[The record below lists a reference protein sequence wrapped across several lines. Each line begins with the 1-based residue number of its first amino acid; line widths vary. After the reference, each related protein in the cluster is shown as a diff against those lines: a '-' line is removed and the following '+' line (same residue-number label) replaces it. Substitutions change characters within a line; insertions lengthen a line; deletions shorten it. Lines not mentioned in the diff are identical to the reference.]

1 MLPPD
6 ACYNLIPKRGSK
18 GIEKGITPMRILGY
32 PLGWIMWLLYQVV
45 RNYGVALVLFTILT
59 RAAVFPLSIKQQKSS
74 AKMQV
79 FQPKIQEIQKKYANN
94 KEKQQ
99 EELMKLY
106 EQHGY
111 NPMGGCLPSLIQMIL
126 LFGIIYVVYEP
137 LTHILHLDS
146 ATITALT
153 DIVTANAELLGKTGG
168 MYAQLGVIS
177 AIQNPETIGLFSS
190 IDQAVVAEIQNFKY
204 SLFGLYLGT
213 VPTWNSILVLVP
225 ILSGVTALATSIVS
239 MKLTPGADQ
248 QNGMM
253 KGMMYFMPIMSVWIA
268 FSVPCGIGIYW
279 IISNLLAIV
288 QTVVLNKF
296 YSPAKYKAEYEEQ
309 VRKVEEQKKRERE
322 ERKKRNGG
330 KKLPEEIEEEKE
342 AAAEAKRKQPA
353 TPDAEKAAEAYMT
366 SKELNRKRLAEARKR
381 DAEKYGEEYI
391 EVTDQDLM

>member
-1 MLPPD
+1 
-6 ACYNLIPKRGSK
+6 
-18 GIEKGITPMRILGY
+18 
-32 PLGWIMWLLYQVV
+32 
-45 RNYGVALVLFTILT
+45 
-59 RAAVFPLSIKQQKSS
+59 
-74 AKMQV
+74 
-79 FQPKIQEIQKKYANN
+79 
-94 KEKQQ
+94 
-99 EELMKLY
+99 MKLY

-126 LFGIIYVVYEP
+126 LFGIIYVIYYP

-146 ATITALT
+146 ATITSLT
-153 DIVTANAELLGKTGG
+153 DILTANAENLGKTTGS

-177 AIQNPETIGLFSS
+177 AIQNPETVGLFSS
-190 IDQAVVAEIQNFKY
+190 ISPEIIAEIQNFKY
-204 SLFGLYLGT
+204 TLFGLYLGT
-213 VPTWNSILVLVP
+213 VPTWNSMLVLVP

-239 MKLTPGADQ
+239 MKLTPGMDQ
-248 QNGMM
+248 QQGGMM

-296 YSPAKYKAEYEEQ
+296 YSPARYKAEYEEQ

-330 KKLPEEIEEEKE
+330 KKLPEEIEEEKA

>member
-1 MLPPD
+1 M
-6 ACYNLIPKRGSK
+6 S
-18 GIEKGITPMRILGY
+18 ILGY
-32 PLGWIMWLLYQVV
+32 PLGWIMWLIYKVV
-45 RNYGVALVLFTILT
+45 KNYGVALVLFTVLV
-59 RAAVFPLSIKQQKSS
+59 RVAVFPLSIKQQKSS

-79 FQPKIQEIQKKYANN
+79 FQPKIQEIQNKYANN

-111 NPMGGCLPSLIQMIL
+111 NPMGGCGGSIIQMIL

-137 LTHILHLDS
+137 LTHILRLDS

-153 DIVTANAELLGKTGG
+153 DIVKANAESLGNVGQ
-168 MYAQLGVIS
+168 AQLAAIA
-177 AIQNPETIGLFSS
+177 AIQNPETVGLFSS
-190 IDQAVVAEIQNFKY
+190 ISSDIITQIQNFDY
-204 SLFGLYLGT
+204 TLFGLYLGAI
-213 VPTWNSILVLVP
+213 PTWNSILVIIP
-225 ILSGVTALATSIVS
+225 ILSGVTALATTLVS
-239 MKLTPGADQ
+239 MKLTPGMDQ
-248 QNGMM
+248 QKGAM
-253 KGMMYFMPIMSVWIA
+253 KYMMYLMPVMSLWIA
-268 FSVPCGIGIYW
+268 FSVPCGVGIYW
-279 IISNLLAIV
+279 IISNLFAIV
-288 QTVVLNKF
+288 QTIILNTF

-309 VRKVEEQKKRERE
+309 VRQVEEQKKRERE

-330 KKLPEEIEEEKE
+330 KKLPEEIEEERA

-353 TPDAEKAAEAYMT
+353 TPDAQKAAEAYMT

>member
-1 MLPPD
+1 
-6 ACYNLIPKRGSK
+6 
-18 GIEKGITPMRILGY
+18 MRILGY
-32 PLGWIMWLLYQVV
+32 PLGWIMWLIYKVV
-45 RNYGVALVLFTILT
+45 QNYGLALIIFTILIK
-59 RAAVFPLSIKQQKSS
+59 AALFPLSIKQQKSS

-79 FQPKIQEIQKKYANN
+79 FQPKMQEIQKKYANN

-99 EELMKLY
+99 EEMMKLY

-111 NPMGGCLPSLIQMIL
+111 NPMGGCLPMIL
-126 LFGIIYVVYEP
+126 QMVILFGIIYVVYEP
-137 LTHILHLDS
+137 LTHILRLDE

-153 DIVTANAELLGKTGG
+153 GIVTANADIFGQAGAQPQLLAVAG
-168 MYAQLGVIS
+168 
-177 AIQNPETIGLFSS
+177 IQDPVTLGLFSS
-190 IDQAVVAEIQNFKY
+190 ISADVITQIQNFDY
-204 SLFGLYLGT
+204 TLFGLYLGQI
-213 VPTWNSILVLVP
+213 PTWNSWLVLIP
-225 ILSGVTALATSIVS
+225 ILSGVTALATSVVS

-248 QNGMM
+248 QQGSM
-253 KGMMYFMPIMSVWIA
+253 KMMMYLMPLMSVWIA
-268 FSVPCGIGIYW
+268 FSVPAGVGIYW

-288 QTVVLNKF
+288 QTVILNIF

-309 VRKVEEQKKRERE
+309 VRRVEEQKRKDRE

-342 AAAEAKRKQPA
+342 AAAAAKRKQAA
-353 TPDAEKAAEAYMT
+353 TPDAKKAAEAYMT

>member
-1 MLPPD
+1 M
-6 ACYNLIPKRGSK
+6 S
-18 GIEKGITPMRILGY
+18 ILGY
-32 PLGWIMWLLYQVV
+32 PLGWIMWLLYKVV
-45 RNYGVALVLFTILT
+45 NNYGIALVLFTVLIRVAL
-59 RAAVFPLSIKQQKSS
+59 FPLSVKQQKSS

-126 LFGIIYVVYEP
+126 LFGIIYVIYYP

-146 ATITALT
+146 ATITSLT
-153 DIVTANAELLGKTGG
+153 DILTANAENLGKTTGS

-177 AIQNPETIGLFSS
+177 AIQNPETVGLFSS
-190 IDQAVVAEIQNFKY
+190 ISPEIIAEIQNFKY
-204 SLFGLYLGT
+204 TLFGLYLGT
-213 VPTWNSILVLVP
+213 VPTWNSMLVLVP

-239 MKLTPGADQ
+239 MKLTPGMDQ
-248 QNGMM
+248 QQGGMM

-296 YSPAKYKAEYEEQ
+296 YSPARYKAEYEEQ

-330 KKLPEEIEEEKE
+330 KKLPEEIEEEKA